1 MVQDDA
7 RWCKIVQDSAEQF
20 TADGATTAQWA
31 VYGYFYNMLIACGMM
46 PVDILAES
54 ELFYLGTSPP
64 FNMYGLCSGD
74 DFKEGIYVSGW

>member
-1 MVQDDA
+1 
-7 RWCKIVQDSAEQF
+7 
-20 TADGATTAQWA
+20 
-31 VYGYFYNMLIACGMM
+31 MLIACGMM